1 MIWTAR
7 LRTGRVVI
15 FRASGSRAFRAVA
28 LIASVAAVDLADSA
42 VIAAAVEVD
51 LAVIDLVAAGDLGA
65 VALAAS
71 AAAVAGSGADA
82 EKLMLGEP
90 WLIFIKSH
98 VNKTPKGRAMRKL
111 STLTGIAGFGA
122 VLTLMAACQT
132 VATNNAELAASKKEF
147 LLAQSGFKVIT
158 VTTPKQQQAING
170 LTQYRVSAVK
180 YNGKLYYV
188 FPTAT
193 KDKIYVGRQKQYDA
207 YKGALQAHLA
217 SHPAAQQAQPGQQLM
232 NPAPTMTYETAG
244 PQHIEVEQFDGF
256 GPMGTASL
264 GDW

>member
-1 MIWTAR
+1 MKKI
-7 LRTGRVVI
+7 
-15 FRASGSRAFRAVA
+15 S
-28 LIASVAAVDLADSA
+28 
-42 VIAAAVEVD
+42 
-51 LAVIDLVAAGDLGA
+51 
-65 VALAAS
+65 
-71 AAAVAGSGADA
+71 
-82 EKLMLGEP
+82 
-90 WLIFIKSH
+90 
-98 VNKTPKGRAMRKL
+98 N
-111 STLTGIAGFGA
+111 LTGIASTMA
-122 VLTLMAACQT
+122 ALALIAACQT

-147 LLAQSGFKVIT
+147 LLTQSGFKVIT

-170 LTQYRVSAVK
+170 LAQYRVSAVK

-193 KDKIYVGRQKQYDA
+193 KDKIYVGRQKQYYA
-207 YKGALQAHLA
+207 YKSAL
-217 SHPAAQQAQPGQQLM
+217 AAQQGGQPASQQPQPGQELI